1 MLNLKWPVSMFALF
15 NHFCLFPGDNF
26 KSPTTQPG
34 QWGWGR
40 GWWQESPP
48 SWPNILTSG
57 KFYCKTLQ
65 VVNWLHQLKMLRQ
78 FFALLPDKVGL
89 SRRGALYRTMC
100 HWFTTSQ
107 ICPQKPCFIILSLY
121 LKFVIFVDSPK
132 SAGDKYQV
140 CLSYL
145 YCDNK

>member
-40 GWWQESPP
+40 GWPIKKSHLLLVGRT
-48 SWPNILTSG
+48 SWLRENFIVKPFRWSTGCTSWRCFG
-57 KFYCKTLQ
+57 
-65 VVNWLHQLKMLRQ
+65 NSLHCFQTRL
-78 FFALLPDKVGL
+78 VW
-89 SRRGALYRTMC
+89 ALYRTIC
-100 HWFTTSQ
+100 HLFTTSQ